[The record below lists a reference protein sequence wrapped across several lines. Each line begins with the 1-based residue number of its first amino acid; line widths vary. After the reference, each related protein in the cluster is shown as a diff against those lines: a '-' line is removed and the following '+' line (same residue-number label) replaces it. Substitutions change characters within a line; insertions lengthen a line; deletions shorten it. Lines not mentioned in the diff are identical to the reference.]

1 MSAPLAAPPTTSGT
15 ERCGNFRTC
24 GTTVAGGPGT
34 GLCAACRNVAY
45 CSRECQAAD
54 WAAHKVLCNENR
66 NTLKA
71 MAASP
76 VTFSCA
82 LPPFAPTLAIAEAG
96 NVNAQYVVAMAYASG
111 TGVAQSW
118 PSAYAWL
125 KQCAARPSPPK
136 IVWVQLGD
144 CYKDGRGV
152 MVDELEAVR
161 LYRVGAAL
169 GDAGAQCSLA
179 QCLMRGVGVPTP
191 DRDGAF
197 ALFTAAAAQDHP
209 EALYG
214 LAGCYK
220 TGAGVAQDVSH
231 AVSLWKRALAHPRCP
246 VWAAT
251 AAAHNLGAEYWNGVG
266 GVARDHVVAVCYW
279 WQAVALG
286 DETAAR
292 MLRELGL
299 G

>member
-1 MSAPLAAPPTTSGT
+1 M
-15 ERCGNFRTC
+15 RCGNFGAC
-24 GTTVAGGPGT
+24 GKTVVDGPGT
-34 GLCAACRNVAY
+34 GLCTACWSVAY

-54 WAAHKVLCNENR
+54 WAMHKAQCDTLR
-66 NTLKA
+66 NSKA
-71 MAASP
+71 MATAPMS
-76 VTFSCA
+76 VTYA
-82 LPPFAPTLAIAEAG
+82 LPPFAPSLAAAEAG
-96 NVNAQYVVAMAYASG
+96 DADAQYHVAGAYASG
-111 TGVAQSW
+111 IGVAQSW
-118 PSAYAWL
+118 PSAFLWY
-125 KQCAARPSPPK
+125 KRCAAQPSPP
-136 IVWVQLGD
+136 IGVWVHLGQ
-144 CYKDGRGV
+144 CYECGNGV
-152 MVDELEAVR
+152 AVDEVEAVR

-169 GDAGAQCSLA
+169 GHAAAQFQLG
-179 QCLMRGVGVPTP
+179 QCLLRVIGVATP